1 MATSFKM
8 QVTMEEC
15 AKKGFTLSE
24 ENFHEIFKRTD
35 TNADGELDYAEFIS
49 MIIKLDF

>member
-1 MATSFKM
+1 MLKKNCDFVLSFHI
-8 QVTMEEC
+8 
-15 AKKGFTLSE
+15 FTLSE
-24 ENFHEIFKRTD
+24 ENFNEIFKRTD